1 MDSRQLALL
10 ARALN
15 YNSGLQNLT
24 VVVITELKEV
34 SKIAEELEDAGAD
47 SLEIAVCGLMS
58 RQKGN
63 YLRSYL

>member
-15 YNSGLQNLT
+15 YNSGLQNFT

-47 SLEIAVCGLMS
+47 SL
-58 RQKGN
+58 
-63 YLRSYL
+63 